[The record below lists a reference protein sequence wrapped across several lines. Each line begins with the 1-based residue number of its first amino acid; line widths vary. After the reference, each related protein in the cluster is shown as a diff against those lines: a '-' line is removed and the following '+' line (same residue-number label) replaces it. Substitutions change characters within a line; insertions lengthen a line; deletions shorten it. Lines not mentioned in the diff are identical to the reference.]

1 LEDSEEVI
9 RSRESKDRQC
19 NGERIG
25 TKKKDKKISTK
36 DYREKTILNIMNPTK
51 NKTYNCY

>member
-1 LEDSEEVI
+1 LEDSKEVI

-51 NKTYNCY
+51 NKTYNYY